1 MKNIA
6 DVNSDDILTELNN
19 LDYADDDLQ
28 LLDDEDIRPINNKQ
42 TDDGLSDFYMNY
54 NTPKPQTSQNTP
66 KIDLFTERTANNDR
80 PLDKYIEKANK
91 LVPQSQT
98 KVSSEV
104 TSTPVGVDDYLNRTT
119 ATSIKS
125 DSTSYNSTKSTYV
138 QPKVNQIPA
147 KPNSNRI
154 DTSTITTNKVN
165 PQGISQNSMNK
176 KVEINDLNQLFS
188 KVSSNVKGASE
199 IVNRNAEIKKK
210 IEERF
215 EELRHLQQ
223 EHEENKKKEK
233 EAFEIC
239 QQKIKKHKLD
249 MNLLDVEY
257 KFDNSKILFFF
268 TADGRID
275 FRELVKDLAA
285 VFKTRIELRQI
296 GVRDEVKRIGG
307 NGVCGR
313 ELCCCSFLGN
323 FETVSIKMAKEQNIS
338 LNPSKIS
345 GNCGRLMCCLKY
357 EQDVYEDK
365 LSRIPKV
372 GSIVKTEDGE
382 GIVESI
388 ETLKEIIRVKLK
400 DGDETFYKKF
410 NAKDVT
416 LIKSP
421 ENEEEDPEEKEHLKE
436 LQELE
441 KLEKMDTQNKTDD
454 DI

>member
-1 MKNIA
+1 MKNIIGVRFKKPGKIYFF
-6 DVNSDDILTELNN
+6 DPG
-19 LDYADDDLQ
+19 DLQ
-28 LLDDEDIRPINNKQ
+28 VDLKDYVIVE
-42 TDDGLSDFYMNY
+42 
-54 NTPKPQTSQNTP
+54 TSQGEEMREVAICNR
-66 KIDLFTERTANNDR
+66 KIPDEKFVAPLKPIIRIATEE
-80 PLDKYIEKANK
+80 DKKHN
-91 LVPQSQT
+91 
-98 KVSSEV
+98 
-104 TSTPVGVDDYLNRTT
+104 
-119 ATSIKS
+119 
-125 DSTSYNSTKSTYV
+125 
-138 QPKVNQIPA
+138 
-147 KPNSNRI
+147 
-154 DTSTITTNKVN
+154 
-165 PQGISQNSMNK
+165 
-176 KVEINDLNQLFS
+176 
-188 KVSSNVKGASE
+188 
-199 IVNRNAEIKKK
+199 
-210 IEERF
+210 
-215 EELRHLQQ
+215 
-223 EHEENKKKEK
+223 EENKKKEK